1 MNQRMKYLT
10 VSDHSAL
17 LPGDSKAMRETRR
30 ALWKCAQRSYPLFI
44 GGETGTGKEYAF
56 RYFSQQL
63 GVPED
68 RCIAVNCA
76 ALEPQLVGAELFG
89 AEKGAFTGAVSRKGL
104 FRAAHKGILFLDEV
118 AELSLSVQAML
129 LRVIETRRVR
139 PWGSDLEFPVDVRLV
154 SASHQDLFVLAQ
166 RGKFRMDLCYRL
178 SVQQVMLPP
187 LRNRF
192 DDLDAIASQLL
203 GAQYSSVQT

>member
-1 MNQRMKYLT
+1 
-10 VSDHSAL
+10 
-17 LPGDSKAMRETRR
+17 MRETRR

-118 AELSLSVQAML
+118 ARTEPLGQ
-129 LRVIETRRVR
+129 
-139 PWGSDLEFPVDVRLV
+139 
-154 SASHQDLFVLAQ
+154 SHAT
-166 RGKFRMDLCYRL
+166 
-178 SVQQVMLPP
+178 S
-187 LRNRF
+187 RNRNT
-192 DDLDAIASQLL
+192 ASP
-203 GAQYSSVQT
+203 SSGK